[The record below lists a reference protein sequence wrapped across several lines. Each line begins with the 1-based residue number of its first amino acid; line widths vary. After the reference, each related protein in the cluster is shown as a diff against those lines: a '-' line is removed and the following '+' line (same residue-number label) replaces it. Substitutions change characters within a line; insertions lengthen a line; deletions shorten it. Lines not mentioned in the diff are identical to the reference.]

1 MKTILVAVDGSAPSL
16 RGVEQAVPLAK
27 ALGAKLEL
35 TYVVPPV
42 MLPPAVYAETI
53 RAIEEAN
60 QKLAEDVLS
69 KGLAIVTAQGGT
81 ADKLVLH
88 GAPAEA
94 LADAAKA
101 ERVWGVVIG
110 AKGHNVVS
118 RVLLGSVADRLMHIC
133 EKPVL
138 IVR

>member
-60 QKLAEDVLS
+60 QKLAGEVLG
-69 KGLAIVTAQGGT
+69 KAQAVVTAAGAT
-81 ADKLVLH
+81 ADKLTLN

-110 AKGHNVVS
+110 AKGHNVLS

>member
-1 MKTILVAVDGSAPSL
+1 MKTILVAVDGSEPSL
-16 RGVEQAVPLAK
+16 RGVAQAVPLAK
-27 ALGAKLEL
+27 ALGATLEL

-53 RAIEEAN
+53 RAIDEAN
-60 QKLAEDVLS
+60 KKLADEVLA
-69 KGLAIVTAQGGT
+69 KGAAAAAAAGGT
-81 ADKLVLH
+81 ADKLVLN

-110 AKGHNVVS
+110 AKGHNALS